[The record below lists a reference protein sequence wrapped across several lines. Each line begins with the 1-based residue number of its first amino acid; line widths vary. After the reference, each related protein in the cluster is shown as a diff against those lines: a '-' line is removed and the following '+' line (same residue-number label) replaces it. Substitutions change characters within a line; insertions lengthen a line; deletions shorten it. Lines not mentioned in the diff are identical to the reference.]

1 MYKRKRLAFLCL
13 GMVFAFLVN
22 SVPGYAAEGIDSL
35 PVAGTV
41 SIDNSVPAD
50 PSSIS
55 EAAFDTDLP
64 DSRSSAPESESTS
77 VPADI
82 SNETKPDDVIDPASS
97 TSRVEAETVTEPIE
111 GSETGTDS
119 ETLLPAEIEL
129 KKIAPVDESP
139 SETAARSAD
148 VGDIPIDEQH
158 FPGKVFREWLLGKRE
173 GDPANPNV
181 FGSDDGVLT
190 ESERAAVKELR
201 FHYSTQSGPL
211 PPAEGLD
218 LTGIE
223 YFPNLTMLSVQNVE
237 ITKDLDVSQ
246 NTKLKTLSLAL
257 TGIKGT
263 VDVSSLPDLEVLILS
278 RNEITSLD
286 VSHNPKLKNLGVSML
301 EKDGLT
307 GKLTELDLSNNPAL
321 TYIDIDGNK
330 LSSLDLSNNKELT
343 TIDVDNN
350 ELQVL
355 DVSMLPKLG
364 KL

>member
-1 MYKRKRLAFLCL
+1 
-13 GMVFAFLVN
+13 MVFAFLVN

-82 SNETKPDDVIDPASS
+82 SNETKPDDVMDPASS

-301 EKDGLT
+301 EKM
-307 GKLTELDLSNNPAL
+307 A
-321 TYIDIDGNK
+321 
-330 LSSLDLSNNKELT
+330 
-343 TIDVDNN
+343 
-350 ELQVL
+350 
-355 DVSMLPKLG
+355 
-364 KL
+364 

>member
-1 MYKRKRLAFLCL
+1 
-13 GMVFAFLVN
+13 MVFAFLVN

-173 GDPANPNV
+173 GDPAILLFLCKKLCFNICNRNV
-181 FGSDDGVLT
+181 REVGGALLVHVPVERIHHARHAGADGAVPVNVAAVPRAVHKAGIYRLRHLPQGQRRRVCRQAVAAVQALPGLHHSRLFQPRQHPADAGGIGADVLRQRFAA
-190 ESERAAVKELR
+190 ERASAVAQADQR
-201 FHYSTQSGPL
+201 MDGQ
-211 PPAEGLD
+211 
-218 LTGIE
+218 
-223 YFPNLTMLSVQNVE
+223 
-237 ITKDLDVSQ
+237 
-246 NTKLKTLSLAL
+246 
-257 TGIKGT
+257 IKRT
-263 VDVSSLPDLEVLILS
+263 VHSYPSFTSS
-278 RNEITSLD
+278 
-286 VSHNPKLKNLGVSML
+286 
-301 EKDGLT
+301 
-307 GKLTELDLSNNPAL
+307 
-321 TYIDIDGNK
+321 
-330 LSSLDLSNNKELT
+330 
-343 TIDVDNN
+343 
-350 ELQVL
+350 
-355 DVSMLPKLG
+355 
-364 KL
+364 

>member
-82 SNETKPDDVIDPASS
+82 SNETKPDDVMDPASS

-119 ETLLPAEIEL
+119 ETLLPAEVEL

-148 VGDIPIDEQH
+148 VGERLCGVAICGPSETAARSADVGDIPIDEQH
-158 FPGKVFREWLLGKRE
+158 FPG
-173 GDPANPNV
+173 NV
-181 FGSDDGVLT
+181 PFPVSWT
-190 ESERAAVKELR
+190 VKMKKKQKE
-201 FHYSTQSGPL
+201 T
-211 PPAEGLD
+211 LD
-218 LTGIE
+218 
-223 YFPNLTMLSVQNVE
+223 
-237 ITKDLDVSQ
+237 
-246 NTKLKTLSLAL
+246 
-257 TGIKGT
+257 
-263 VDVSSLPDLEVLILS
+263 ILS
-278 RNEITSLD
+278 YHTQAAGCSDKARAKASGGRQPIEECGRT
-286 VSHNPKLKNLGVSML
+286 
-301 EKDGLT
+301 GL
-307 GKLTELDLSNNPAL
+307 
-321 TYIDIDGNK
+321 
-330 LSSLDLSNNKELT
+330 
-343 TIDVDNN
+343 
-350 ELQVL
+350 
-355 DVSMLPKLG
+355 
-364 KL
+364 

>member
-82 SNETKPDDVIDPASS
+82 SNETKPDDVMDPA
-97 TSRVEAETVTEPIE
+97 
-111 GSETGTDS
+111 
-119 ETLLPAEIEL
+119 
-129 KKIAPVDESP
+129 
-139 SETAARSAD
+139 ETAARSAD

-181 FGSDDGVLT
+181 FGSDDGV
-190 ESERAAVKELR
+190 
-201 FHYSTQSGPL
+201 F
-211 PPAEGLD
+211 
-218 LTGIE
+218 
-223 YFPNLTMLSVQNVE
+223 
-237 ITKDLDVSQ
+237 
-246 NTKLKTLSLAL
+246 
-257 TGIKGT
+257 
-263 VDVSSLPDLEVLILS
+263 
-278 RNEITSLD
+278 
-286 VSHNPKLKNLGVSML
+286 
-301 EKDGLT
+301 
-307 GKLTELDLSNNPAL
+307 
-321 TYIDIDGNK
+321 
-330 LSSLDLSNNKELT
+330 
-343 TIDVDNN
+343 
-350 ELQVL
+350 
-355 DVSMLPKLG
+355 
-364 KL
+364 